1 MVIPRLKYHRGQI
14 DLRIND
20 ILRDIGF
27 KIEELDSKIK
37 FPIVSKGKFLDRMIY
52 VFEVKS

>member
-1 MVIPRLKYHRGQI
+1 MVFSVGRP
-14 DLRIND
+14 